1 MTGQGQG
8 RTAYGSAEICAEVR
22 AVNNRHLKVH
32 TRTCDSLSGLEP
44 KIESLLREHVRR
56 GSLQVTVQRIGG
68 TASSVCQL
76 QVPVLESYVTQCKS
90 VAKRLEISDEIQIAD
105 LLDLPGV
112 LVDPKLATSM
122 QPVDKELAEAALKVV
137 QSAVDSLNDMRQ
149 TEGDSMLVE
158 LSSQLER
165 LVQLTEAIRARAP
178 VVIDD
183 FRSRLTSRIEAALAE
198 STASL
203 QESDLIREIAILADK
218 ADIRE
223 ELVRLGSHFD
233 QFSKLLD
240 ASESQGRKLDFLI
253 QELFRETNTIGS
265 KAGDAEIAQ
274 LVVDMKTTIEQMREL
289 VQNAE

>member
-1 MTGQGQG
+1 
-8 RTAYGSAEICAEVR
+8 
-22 AVNNRHLKVH
+22 
-32 TRTCDSLSGLEP
+32 
-44 KIESLLREHVRR
+44 
-56 GSLQVTVQRIGG
+56 
-68 TASSVCQL
+68 
-76 QVPVLESYVTQCKS
+76 
-90 VAKRLEISDEIQIAD
+90 
-105 LLDLPGV
+105 
-112 LVDPKLATSM
+112 
-122 QPVDKELAEAALKVV
+122 
-137 QSAVDSLNDMRQ
+137 
-149 TEGDSMLVE
+149 MLVE

-165 LVQLTEAIRARAP
+165 LVQLTEAIRPRAP